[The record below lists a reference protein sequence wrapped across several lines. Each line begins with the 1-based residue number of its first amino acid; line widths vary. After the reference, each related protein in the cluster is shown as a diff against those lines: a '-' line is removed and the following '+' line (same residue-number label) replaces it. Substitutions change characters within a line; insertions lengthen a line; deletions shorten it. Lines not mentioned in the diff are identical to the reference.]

1 VTKPPLRY
9 RLAAAVGGR
18 VLDTLFATARFHDEG
33 ADHYRVHVDAGEP
46 VIFVLWHG
54 RLLPLAY
61 HHRGQGLVTLVSRSA
76 DGEYIAGVLRH
87 WGYGAVRGSSSRGGG
102 PALREL
108 VRLVR
113 SGRSICVTADGP
125 RGPRERIKPGALL
138 AAQLTGRPLI
148 PAAAGTGRAWWF
160 EGWDRFLVPK
170 PFASI
175 RVAYGE
181 PVFVQR
187 KGGQHALDEA
197 AGALEATMGTLM
209 RTVDAD

>member
-1 VTKPPLRY
+1 MTVPLRY
-9 RLAAAVGGR
+9 RAAAAVGGR
-18 VLDTLFATARFHDEG
+18 LLDVLFATSSFRETG
-33 ADHYRVHVDAGEP
+33 AEHYRQHVDRGRS

-87 WGYGAVRGSSSRGGG
+87 WGYGTVRGSSSRGGG
-102 PALREL
+102 PALRAL
-108 VRLVR
+108 VRDVR
-113 SGRSICVTADGP
+113 DGRSICITADGP

-148 PAAAGTGRAWWF
+148 PAAAGTPRAWWF

-170 PFASI
+170 PFAPI

-181 PVFVQR
+181 PQYVDR
-187 KGGQHALDEA
+187 NGGAAALGQA
-197 AGALEATMGTLM
+197 AAALEIAMAALM
-209 RTVDAD
+209 REVDDG